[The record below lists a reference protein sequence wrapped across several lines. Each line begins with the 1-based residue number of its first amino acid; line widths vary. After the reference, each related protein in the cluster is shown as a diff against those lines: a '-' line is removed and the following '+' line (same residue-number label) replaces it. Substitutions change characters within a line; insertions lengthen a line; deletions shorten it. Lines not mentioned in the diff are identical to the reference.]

1 MLASFASSLGSLG
14 IPANSAAADE
24 AWTFVK
30 WATSAKAQKAMAL
43 YTKYGYQFSDFARRS
58 LYKDPDLLKI
68 YPYLPGQLVGLEAG
82 NGKISRP
89 GAPTYTTL
97 ESIYGLNPQQRHR
110 RDESEDC
117 AANRISVITRRA
129 TS

>member
-1 MLASFASSLGSLG
+1 
-14 IPANSAAADE
+14 
-24 AWTFVK
+24 
-30 WATSAKAQKAMAL
+30 MAL

-97 ESIYGLNPQQRHR
+97 ESIYGLNLNKVLTG
-110 RDESEDC
+110 EMKF
-117 AANRISVITRRA
+117 
-129 TS
+129 